1 VKWPATI
8 VLICGA
14 GCAVRQP
21 APLTYRLMKDA
32 VLVPPG
38 VVDASVEQGS
48 FLASVA
54 AKACLASA
62 NGPISIQVRG
72 KKARV
77 FVRREDLLKQPDAWL
92 GTWAAGLLE
101 HGCIAPGD
109 EWTLAN
115 EVVESVP
122 MDGQKAFRLLYGE
135 AVGLEPQVRIQ
146 VDSPLFREAS
156 GAIVFATGPIRVTD
170 VAGGVHIET
179 PSGGELVGYERAWY
193 GLKAKTYGDGLNVV
207 ALSAERHVNGG
218 NEPRSEPASNAFPFA
233 AAAGYYR
240 LIYKQEQTEFTA
252 LVVAGRTRSELDAN
266 AAKLSTSAA
275 NCGMVESGFCVA
287 VAKGQAA
294 NLFLPVTV
302 NGKEELIHWGGTVR
316 EAVGNRQDS
325 TAVVSTLQISKLHNG
340 KATAVEFDRSGT
352 AILGLRLMGGE
363 TISWK

>member
-1 VKWPATI
+1 
-8 VLICGA
+8 
-14 GCAVRQP
+14 
-21 APLTYRLMKDA
+21 MKDA

-38 VVDASVEQGS
+38 VLDASVEQGS
-48 FLASVA
+48 FVASVA
-54 AKACLASA
+54 AKACLTSTS
-62 NGPISIQVRG
+62 GPIWIQVRG

-77 FVRREDLLKQPDAWL
+77 SVRRDELLKQPDGWL
-92 GTWAAGLLE
+92 GTWSAGLLE
-101 HGCIAPGD
+101 RGCIAPGD

-115 EVVESVP
+115 EVAESVP
-122 MDGQKAFRLLYGE
+122 TDGRTAFRLLYGD

-156 GAIVFATGPIRVTD
+156 GAIVFATGPIQVTD

-179 PSGGELVGYERAWY
+179 KSGGELVGYERAWY
-193 GLKAKTYGDGLNVV
+193 GLKAKARGDGLSVV

-218 NEPRSEPASNAFPFA
+218 NEARSEPASNAFAFA

-266 AAKLSTSAA
+266 AAKLGTRAA

-316 EAVGNRQDS
+316 EAIGGGQDS
-325 TAVVSTLQISKLHNG
+325 TALMSMLQISKLHNG